1 MSGNGFYYD
10 EFLAFAN
17 QFHKSLQEEN
27 FILDVLNKL
36 GNIMLTTAKENT
48 PVGQYDGTVFFTG
61 YSSAGGRFI
70 GSFEGAGTTK
80 QGGTLRRNWFIKS
93 MEKVG
98 DTYVVGIENNI
109 EYGPWV
115 NYGHRKSDHS
125 GWVEGQFFLELTME
139 QIESQLPNIVGP
151 MYYDYLKSFGFEG

>member
-61 YSSAGGRFI
+61 YSSTGGRFI
-70 GSFEGAGTTK
+70 GH
-80 QGGTLRRNWFIKS
+80 LREQAQPS
-93 MEKVG
+93 KV
-98 DTYVVGIENNI
+98 VH
-109 EYGPWV
+109 YGVTGLSNQWK
-115 NYGHRKSDHS
+115 R
-125 GWVEGQFFLELTME
+125 
-139 QIESQLPNIVGP
+139 
-151 MYYDYLKSFGFEG
+151 